1 MTFTNSSDRGRDLT
15 RPVSPPTSYLDLT
28 KSEVNR
34 KIAAVPPIGAEPAES
49 YTGQQALWGDVD
61 AAVSQ
66 LRETLAFIVADL
78 HAHPETAF
86 EEHRSAGVLARV
98 VEENG
103 VAVER
108 GIGGLDTAFAAEW
121 ASPDVV
127 EGTHQ
132 PEAHPTVAILAEY
145 DALPEIGHA
154 CGHNVIAAA
163 GVGAFLAAR
172 QALQAAEI
180 PGRVRLIGTP
190 AEEGHA
196 GKEHLA
202 RAGVFDDVDAAVM
215 VHGFGYDIA
224 SHVWVGRR
232 SARIRFHG
240 VAAHAS
246 AQPFMGRNAL
256 DAASLAYQG
265 MGLFRQQMPPSDR
278 LHAVIAEGGTRPSII
293 PEEACL
299 DIYVRSTA
307 TKTLMDLSA
316 RVEDIARGAA
326 LMTGCGVDIE
336 WDPQP
341 MTLPVRNNET
351 MAARWARSQARRGRT
366 ALPAGV
372 IPETLAASTDF
383 GNISHLLPG
392 IHPLI
397 KVSPEDVALHTQEFS
412 RWAASPA
419 AVQAAVDGAAG
430 LAQVTVDV
438 LADAPFRA
446 ALRNEFTRETALR
459 VADLLKRERG

>member
-1 MTFTNSSDRGRDLT
+1 MT
-15 RPVSPPTSYLDLT
+15 RPVLPPTSYLELT
-28 KSEVNR
+28 KSQVSAR
-34 KIAAVPPIGAEPAES
+34 IAAVSAASAEPTES
-49 YTGQQALWGDVD
+49 YPGQQALWREVD
-61 AAVSQ
+61 AAVAQ

-86 EEHRSAGVLARV
+86 AEHRSAEVLARV
-98 VEENG
+98 VEEHG
-103 VAVER
+103 VEVTR

-121 ASPDVV
+121 VSPTCGP
-127 EGTHQ
+127 GTHQ

-145 DALPEIGHA
+145 DALPDIGHA

-163 GVGAFLAAR
+163 GVGAFLAVQ
-172 QALQAAEI
+172 QALDAAEF

-278 LHAVIAEGGTRPSII
+278 LHAVLTEGGTRPSII
-293 PEEACL
+293 PEASCL
-299 DIYVRSTA
+299 DIYVRSTHTA
-307 TKTLMDLSA
+307 TLMDLSA

-326 LMTGCGVDIE
+326 LMTGCGVEIE

-351 MAARWARSQARRGRT
+351 MAERWAQTQARRGRT
-366 ALPAGV
+366 ALRAGV
-372 IPETLAASTDF
+372 IPQTLAASTDF

-397 KVSPEDVALHTQEFS
+397 KVSPEDVALHTQEFA

-430 LAQVTVDV
+430 LAQVAVDV

-446 ALRNEFTRETALR
+446 ALRKEFTREPAVR
-459 VADLLKRERG
+459 VADLLKEGRG